1 MSLTALKKLLLGL
14 MLFGAVT
21 YFGGGGTWAS
31 FSAETSNNGTS
42 ISSGT
47 LTMSDTISSAC
58 LSAAASTNNNVN
70 SACGAAVTFGNVAPG
85 IAAKTAALTIANTG
99 SIDATSFS
107 IFGSYV
113 NATLST
119 AVPAGP
125 VTSLTVTNLEG
136 PIVSGDTIVVAS
148 GPSSQSFKATQSV
161 APPASPATP
170 VTFTVSAPG
179 GGAATALAAYPAP
192 PSAVTTTVTDTSSNT
207 DGSATSTNNTDCY
220 DKVTT
225 VAGQGPTSTGVTVTK
240 GNDLNFNPTLGN
252 PFCSHA
258 VLFLQE
264 TTGGRYYCWYGAG
277 SPTDPV
283 LPAVGEAASGLC
295 AIPIVGVTLSSAL
308 AVGATVTSIPIAP
321 TTLNGSISAGD
332 QIVVTSGSHTQ
343 TFTVAPSS
351 SFLVGTT
358 GVTTI
363 PVTSQVVSTPTF
375 PAGST
380 VVDQTA
386 SNAMNGD
393 TASTITNFDTLHNSN
408 GRIPLAPVT
417 ASGSVNA
424 TAAVQLAHGDARTF
438 LVGLYMPLP
447 AGQNQN
453 YLQGLQ
459 STFGLTW
466 HIDQ

>member
-1 MSLTALKKLLLGL
+1 MSTRALKPYLLGL
-14 MLFGAVT
+14 MLLGAVT

-31 FSAETSNNGTS
+31 FSAETGNAGNS
-42 ISSGT
+42 IASGT
-47 LTMSDTISSAC
+47 LTMSDTVTSAC
-58 LSAAASTNNNVN
+58 LSATASTNNNVN

-99 SIDATSFS
+99 SIDASSFS

-119 AVPAGP
+119 AVSAGP
-125 VTSLTVTNLEG
+125 ATSLTVKNLEG
-136 PIVSGDTIVVAS
+136 PIFAGHIVVLSS
-148 GPSSQSFKATQSV
+148 GANTQSFKATQSV
-161 APPASPATP
+161 APPASPTTP
-170 VTFTVSAPG
+170 VTFTVSAPDG
-179 GGAATALAAYPAP
+179 SPATATATYPAP

-207 DGSATSTNNTDCY
+207 DGTTTSTNNTDCY

-225 VAGQGPTSTGVTVTK
+225 VAGQGPTSTGVTVSK
-240 GNDLNFNPTLGN
+240 GDDLNFNPTLGN

-258 VLFLQE
+258 VLVLQE

-277 SPTDPV
+277 SPTDPI
-283 LPAVGEAASGLC
+283 LPATGEAASGLC
-295 AIPIVGVTLSSAL
+295 AIPIVGVTLSGAL
-308 AVGATVTSIPIAP
+308 SYPSTVTSLPIAP

-332 QIVVTSGSHTQ
+332 QIVVTSGSHTE
-343 TFTVAPSS
+343 TFTAAPAAN
-351 SFLVGTT
+351 FLVGTT
-358 GVTTI
+358 GVTSI
-363 PVTSQVVSTPTF
+363 PVTSQAVTTPAF

-417 ASGSVNA
+417 SSGSVNA

-453 YLQGLQ
+453 FLQGL
-459 STFGLTW
+459 
-466 HIDQ
+466 